1 MSRRSRKR
9 ASNHQQGR
17 SKNYGRSRKAK
28 SNGDKTPE
36 SKKSNGRQS
45 KANMVILLDSDPDY
59 VEMES
64 KAVVN
69 YISGYNPMGF
79 TLAGRVLSYISN
91 PRNDGRI
98 GLVILDIEM
107 KDAEG
112 NSVDAVLE
120 LLARKKNIPIAAV
133 SSNNT
138 SENVRRLL
146 ELGGLGL
153 LPKAFTMEIFVR
165 FVKNILRHGSSP
177 AWQCNKC
184 GKLVI
189 VNHLDMLKMKPIR
202 CTDRD
207 CNSTD
212 IIEIKFTPPPAKG

>member
-1 MSRRSRKR
+1 
-9 ASNHQQGR
+9 
-17 SKNYGRSRKAK
+17 
-28 SNGDKTPE
+28 
-36 SKKSNGRQS
+36 
-45 KANMVILLDSDPDY
+45 MVVLLDSDPDY

-79 TLAGRVLSYISN
+79 TLTGKALNYINN

-112 NSVDAVLE
+112 NSVEEVIE
-120 LLARKKNIPIAAV
+120 LLARRKNIPIAAV

-146 ELGGLGL
+146 ELGSLGL

-189 VNHLDMLKMKPIR
+189 VDHIDMLKMKPIK
-202 CTDRD
+202 CTDKG

-212 IIEIKFTPPPAKG
+212 IIEIKFTSPAKG